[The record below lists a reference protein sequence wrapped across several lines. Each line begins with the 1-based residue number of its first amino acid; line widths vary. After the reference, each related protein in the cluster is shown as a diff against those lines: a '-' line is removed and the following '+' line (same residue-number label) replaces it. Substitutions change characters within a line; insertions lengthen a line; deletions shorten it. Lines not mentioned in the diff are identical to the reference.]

1 MHLGL
6 GQGGQQ
12 KAYKCQYEGD
22 GLHLR
27 ELFTKAKG
35 ADGGSG

>member
-1 MHLGL
+1 MPLGL

-12 KAYKCQYEGD
+12 KADEGQCKGD
-22 GLHLR
+22 GLYLR
-27 ELFTKAKG
+27 ELFAKAKN